1 MATTKIAVSLPP
13 DLLAQVDELARRLN
27 ESRSA
32 LVRRSLEKTL
42 EQYTLQQTRH
52 KAREIY
58 AEIEETDRQLAEDF
72 LTISAET
79 LPPYEAEP

>member
-1 MATTKIAVSLPP
+1 MATTRIAVSLPP
-13 DLLAQVDELARRLN
+13 DLLAQVDELAQRLN

-32 LVRRSLEKTL
+32 IVRRSLEQTL
-42 EQYTLQQTRH
+42 EQYALQRTLH
-52 KAREIY
+52 KAGEIY
-58 AEIEETDRQLAEDF
+58 AEIEEADRQLAEDF

>member
-1 MATTKIAVSLPP
+1 MATTKIAVSLPS

-32 LVRRSLEKTL
+32 IVRRSLEQTL
-42 EQYTLQQTRH
+42 EQYALQQTLR
-52 KAREIY
+52 KARKIY
-58 AEIEETDRQLAEDF
+58 AEIEEADRQLAEDF

>member
-13 DLLAQVDELARRLN
+13 ELLSQVDELARTLN
-27 ESRSA
+27 VSRSA
-32 LVRRSLEKTL
+32 IVRRSLEQTL
-42 EQYTLQQTRH
+42 EQYAFQQTLR

-58 AEIEETDRQLAEDF
+58 AEIEETDRQLTEDF

-79 LPPYEAEP
+79 LPTYGVES

>member
-1 MATTKIAVSLPP
+1 MATTKIAVSLPS
-13 DLLAQVDELARRLN
+13 DLLAQLDELARRLN
-27 ESRSA
+27 QSRSA
-32 LVRRSLEKTL
+32 LVRRSLEQTL
-42 EQYTLQQTRH
+42 EQYAFQQTLR

-79 LPPYEAEP
+79 LPKYQVEA